1 MDNQLRFTEL
11 QIIKIERRI
20 NMKVVSKETSVLLN
34 HLEQVFENLEK
45 EKNNKLN
52 DDFRIIEEMSA
63 GDMILKIYFVDE
75 KSNVSKVPII
85 LTLNQLQH
93 FQNYLKSKQVIV
105 KDVADN
111 TLFTLFELGVCE
123 PNTKIHLKAK
133 DIINVLRAFGV
144 KVQI

>member
-1 MDNQLRFTEL
+1 
-11 QIIKIERRI
+11 
-20 NMKVVSKETSVLLN
+20 MKVVSKETSVLLN

-45 EKNNKLN
+45 EKKDKVN
-52 DDFRIIEEMSA
+52 DEFRIIEEMSA

-93 FQNYLKSKQVIV
+93 FQNYLRSKQVIV

-133 DIINVLRAFGV
+133 DIINILRAFGV

>member
-1 MDNQLRFTEL
+1 
-11 QIIKIERRI
+11 
-20 NMKVVSKETSVLLN
+20 MKVVSKETSVLLN

-45 EKNNKLN
+45 EKKDKVN
-52 DDFRIIEEMSA
+52 DEFRIIEEMSA
-63 GDMILKIYFVDE
+63 GDIILKIYFVDE

-105 KDVADN
+105 KDVANN

>member
-1 MDNQLRFTEL
+1 MN
-11 QIIKIERRI
+11 
-20 NMKVVSKETSVLLN
+20 VVSKDKSVLLS
-34 HLEQVFENLEK
+34 HLERVFENLEK
-45 EKNNKLN
+45 EIKGEAK
-52 DDFRIIEEMSA
+52 DDFRITEELSA

-93 FQNYLKSKQVIV
+93 FQNYLKSKQVII

>member
-1 MDNQLRFTEL
+1 MG
-11 QIIKIERRI
+11 IERRI
-20 NMKVVSKETSVLLN
+20 NMKVVSKETSVLLD
-34 HLEQVFENLEK
+34 HLERVFENLEK
-45 EKNNKLN
+45 EKK
-52 DDFRIIEEMSA
+52 DKAKGDFRIIEEMSA

-93 FQNYLKSKQVIV
+93 FQNYLKSKQIIV

-133 DIINVLRAFGV
+133 DIINVLRTFGV

>member
-1 MDNQLRFTEL
+1 
-11 QIIKIERRI
+11 
-20 NMKVVSKETSVLLN
+20 MKVVSKETSVLLN

-45 EKNNKLN
+45 EKKDKVNEE
-52 DDFRIIEEMSA
+52 FRIIEEMSA

>member
-1 MDNQLRFTEL
+1 
-11 QIIKIERRI
+11 
-20 NMKVVSKETSVLLN
+20 MKVVSKETSVLLN

-45 EKNNKLN
+45 EKKDKVN
-52 DDFRIIEEMSA
+52 DDFRIIEEMSV

-75 KSNVSKVPII
+75 KSNVSNVPII

>member
-1 MDNQLRFTEL
+1 
-11 QIIKIERRI
+11 
-20 NMKVVSKETSVLLN
+20 MKVVSKETSVLLN

-45 EKNNKLN
+45 EKKNKLN

>member
-1 MDNQLRFTEL
+1 
-11 QIIKIERRI
+11 
-20 NMKVVSKETSVLLN
+20 MKVVSKETSVLLN

-45 EKNNKLN
+45 EKKDKVN
-52 DDFRIIEEMSA
+52 DDFRIIEEMTA

-144 KVQI
+144 KVQM

>member
-1 MDNQLRFTEL
+1 
-11 QIIKIERRI
+11 
-20 NMKVVSKETSVLLN
+20 MKVVSKETSVLLN

-45 EKNNKLN
+45 EKKDKVN
-52 DDFRIIEEMSA
+52 DEFRIIEEMSA

-105 KDVADN
+105 KDVGDN

>member
-1 MDNQLRFTEL
+1 
-11 QIIKIERRI
+11 
-20 NMKVVSKETSVLLN
+20 MKK
-34 HLEQVFENLEK
+34 K
-45 EKNNKLN
+45 KKCKAK
-52 DDFRIIEEMSA
+52 DDFRITEELSA

-93 FQNYLKSKQVIV
+93 FQNYLKSKQVII
-105 KDVADN
+105 KDIADN

>member
-1 MDNQLRFTEL
+1 
-11 QIIKIERRI
+11 
-20 NMKVVSKETSVLLN
+20 MKVVSKETSVLLN

-45 EKNNKLN
+45 EKKDKAK
-52 DDFRIIEEMSA
+52 DDFRIIEEISA

-75 KSNVSKVPII
+75 TSNISKVPII

-123 PNTKIHLKAK
+123 PNTKIHLKEK

>member
-1 MDNQLRFTEL
+1 
-11 QIIKIERRI
+11 
-20 NMKVVSKETSVLLN
+20 MKVVSKETSVLLN

-45 EKNNKLN
+45 EKKDKVN
-52 DDFRIIEEMSA
+52 DEFRIIEEMCA

>member
-1 MDNQLRFTEL
+1 MN
-11 QIIKIERRI
+11 
-20 NMKVVSKETSVLLN
+20 VVSKETSVLLN

-45 EKNNKLN
+45 EKKDKVN
-52 DDFRIIEEMSA
+52 DEFRIIEEMSA

>member
-1 MDNQLRFTEL
+1 MN
-11 QIIKIERRI
+11 
-20 NMKVVSKETSVLLN
+20 VVSKEKSVLLS
-34 HLEQVFENLEK
+34 HLDQVFENLEK
-45 EKNNKLN
+45 EKKCKAK
-52 DDFRIIEEMSA
+52 DDFRITEEMSA

-93 FQNYLKSKQVIV
+93 FQNYLKSKQVII
-105 KDVADN
+105 KDVANN

-123 PNTKIHLKAK
+123 PNSKIHLKGK

>member
-1 MDNQLRFTEL
+1 
-11 QIIKIERRI
+11 
-20 NMKVVSKETSVLLN
+20 MKVVSKETSVLLN

-93 FQNYLKSKQVIV
+93 FQNYLRSKQVIV

-133 DIINVLRAFGV
+133 DIINILRAFGV

>member
-1 MDNQLRFTEL
+1 
-11 QIIKIERRI
+11 
-20 NMKVVSKETSVLLN
+20 MKVVSKETSVLLN

-45 EKNNKLN
+45 EKKDKVN

-63 GDMILKIYFVDE
+63 GDVILKIHFVDE

-93 FQNYLKSKQVIV
+93 FQNYLRSKQVIV

>member
-1 MDNQLRFTEL
+1 M
-11 QIIKIERRI
+11 KIERRI

-45 EKNNKLN
+45 EKKDKVN
-52 DDFRIIEEMSA
+52 DDFRIIEEMSV

-75 KSNVSKVPII
+75 KSNVSNVPII

>member
-1 MDNQLRFTEL
+1 
-11 QIIKIERRI
+11 
-20 NMKVVSKETSVLLN
+20 MKVVSKETSVLLN

-45 EKNNKLN
+45 EKKDKVN
-52 DDFRIIEEMSA
+52 DEFRIIEEMSA

-144 KVQI
+144 RVQI

>member
-1 MDNQLRFTEL
+1 MG
-11 QIIKIERRI
+11 IERRI
-20 NMKVVSKETSVLLN
+20 NMKVVSKETSVLLD
-34 HLEQVFENLEK
+34 HLERVFENLEK
-45 EKNNKLN
+45 KKK
-52 DDFRIIEEMSA
+52 DKAKGDFRIIEEMSA

-93 FQNYLKSKQVIV
+93 FQNYLKSKQIIV

-133 DIINVLRAFGV
+133 DIINVLRTFGV

>member
-1 MDNQLRFTEL
+1 
-11 QIIKIERRI
+11 
-20 NMKVVSKETSVLLN
+20 MKVVSKETSVLLN

-45 EKNNKLN
+45 EKKDKVN
-52 DDFRIIEEMSA
+52 DEFRIIEEMSA
-63 GDMILKIYFVDE
+63 GDMILKMYFVDE

-123 PNTKIHLKAK
+123 LNTKIHLKAK

>member
-1 MDNQLRFTEL
+1 
-11 QIIKIERRI
+11 
-20 NMKVVSKETSVLLN
+20 MKVVSKETSVLLN

-45 EKNNKLN
+45 EKK
-52 DDFRIIEEMSA
+52 DKVHDEFRIIEEMSA

>member
-1 MDNQLRFTEL
+1 
-11 QIIKIERRI
+11 
-20 NMKVVSKETSVLLN
+20 MKVVSKETSVLLN

-45 EKNNKLN
+45 EKKDKVN
-52 DDFRIIEEMSA
+52 DEFRIIEEMSA

-111 TLFTLFELGVCE
+111 TLFTLFELSVCE

>member
-1 MDNQLRFTEL
+1 
-11 QIIKIERRI
+11 
-20 NMKVVSKETSVLLN
+20 MKVVSKEASVLLN

-45 EKNNKLN
+45 EKKDKVN
-52 DDFRIIEEMSA
+52 DEFRIIEEMSD

>member
-1 MDNQLRFTEL
+1 
-11 QIIKIERRI
+11 
-20 NMKVVSKETSVLLN
+20 MKVVSKETSVLLN

-45 EKNNKLN
+45 EKKDKVN
-52 DDFRIIEEMSA
+52 DEFRIIEEMSA
-63 GDMILKIYFVDE
+63 VDMILKIYFVDE

>member
-1 MDNQLRFTEL
+1 
-11 QIIKIERRI
+11 
-20 NMKVVSKETSVLLN
+20 MKVVSKETSVLLN

-45 EKNNKLN
+45 EKKDKLN

-93 FQNYLKSKQVIV
+93 FQNYLNSKQVIV

>member
-1 MDNQLRFTEL
+1 
-11 QIIKIERRI
+11 
-20 NMKVVSKETSVLLN
+20 MKVVSKETSVLLD
-34 HLEQVFENLEK
+34 HLERVFENLEK
-45 EKNNKLN
+45 EKK
-52 DDFRIIEEMSA
+52 DKAKGDFRIIEEMSA

-93 FQNYLKSKQVIV
+93 FQNYLKSKQIIV

-133 DIINVLRAFGV
+133 DIINVLRTFGV

>member
-1 MDNQLRFTEL
+1 
-11 QIIKIERRI
+11 
-20 NMKVVSKETSVLLN
+20 MKVVSKETSVLLN

-45 EKNNKLN
+45 EKKDKAK
-52 DDFRIIEEMSA
+52 DDFRIIEEMNA

-105 KDVADN
+105 KDLADN

-123 PNTKIHLKAK
+123 PNTKIYLKAK

>member
-1 MDNQLRFTEL
+1 
-11 QIIKIERRI
+11 
-20 NMKVVSKETSVLLN
+20 MKVVSKETSVLLN

-45 EKNNKLN
+45 EKKNKLN

-123 PNTKIHLKAK
+123 PNTKIHLKVK

>member
-1 MDNQLRFTEL
+1 MN
-11 QIIKIERRI
+11 
-20 NMKVVSKETSVLLN
+20 VVSKDKSVLLS
-34 HLEQVFENLEK
+34 HLERVFENLEK
-45 EKNNKLN
+45 EKKGEAK
-52 DDFRIIEEMSA
+52 DDFRITEELSA

-144 KVQI
+144 KVQIWIVNINVRI

>member
-1 MDNQLRFTEL
+1 
-11 QIIKIERRI
+11 
-20 NMKVVSKETSVLLN
+20 MKVVSKETSVLLN
-34 HLEQVFENLEK
+34 HLEQVFEKLKK
-45 EKNNKLN
+45 EKKDKVN
-52 DDFRIIEEMSA
+52 DEFRIIEEMSA

-133 DIINVLRAFGV
+133 DIINILRAFGV

>member
-1 MDNQLRFTEL
+1 
-11 QIIKIERRI
+11 
-20 NMKVVSKETSVLLN
+20 MKVVSKETSVLLN

-45 EKNNKLN
+45 EKKDKVN
-52 DDFRIIEEMSA
+52 DEFRIIEEMSA

>member
-1 MDNQLRFTEL
+1 
-11 QIIKIERRI
+11 
-20 NMKVVSKETSVLLN
+20 MKVVSKETSVLLN

-45 EKNNKLN
+45 EKKDKLN

-93 FQNYLKSKQVIV
+93 FQNYLRSKQVIV

-133 DIINVLRAFGV
+133 DIINILRAFGV

>member
-1 MDNQLRFTEL
+1 
-11 QIIKIERRI
+11 
-20 NMKVVSKETSVLLN
+20 MKVVSKEASVLLN

-45 EKNNKLN
+45 EKKDKVN
-52 DDFRIIEEMSA
+52 DEFRIIEEMSD

-111 TLFTLFELGVCE
+111 TLFILFELGVCE

>member
-1 MDNQLRFTEL
+1 
-11 QIIKIERRI
+11 
-20 NMKVVSKETSVLLN
+20 MKVVSKETSELLN
-34 HLEQVFENLEK
+34 QLEQVFENLEK
-45 EKNNKLN
+45 EKKDKVN
-52 DDFRIIEEMSA
+52 DEFRIIEEMSA

>member
-1 MDNQLRFTEL
+1 MN
-11 QIIKIERRI
+11 
-20 NMKVVSKETSVLLN
+20 VVSKEKSVLLS
-34 HLEQVFENLEK
+34 HLDRVFENLEK
-45 EKNNKLN
+45 KKKCKAK
-52 DDFRIIEEMSA
+52 DDFRITEELSA

-93 FQNYLKSKQVIV
+93 FQNYLKSKQVII
-105 KDVADN
+105 KDIADN

-144 KVQI
+144 KVVPKYKL

>member
-1 MDNQLRFTEL
+1 
-11 QIIKIERRI
+11 
-20 NMKVVSKETSVLLN
+20 MKVVSKETSVLLN

>member
-1 MDNQLRFTEL
+1 
-11 QIIKIERRI
+11 
-20 NMKVVSKETSVLLN
+20 MKVVSKEASVLLN

-45 EKNNKLN
+45 EKKDKVN
-52 DDFRIIEEMSA
+52 DEFRIIEEMSA

>member
-1 MDNQLRFTEL
+1 
-11 QIIKIERRI
+11 
-20 NMKVVSKETSVLLN
+20 MKVISKETSVLLN
-34 HLEQVFENLEK
+34 HLERVFENLEK
-45 EKNNKLN
+45 EKKDKTK
-52 DDFRIIEEMSA
+52 DDFRIIEEMCA

-111 TLFTLFELGVCE
+111 TLFTLFELSVCE
-123 PNTKIHLKAK
+123 PNTKIHLKQK
-133 DIINVLRAFGV
+133 T
-144 KVQI
+144 